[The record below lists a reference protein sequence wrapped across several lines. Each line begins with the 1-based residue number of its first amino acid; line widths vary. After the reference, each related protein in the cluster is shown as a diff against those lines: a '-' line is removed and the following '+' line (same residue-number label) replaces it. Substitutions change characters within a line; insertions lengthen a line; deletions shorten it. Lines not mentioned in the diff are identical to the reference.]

1 MITHNIKLRKTNRE
15 GVALLLVLLF
25 VVLLAAIVT
34 DFMYKIHVEASL
46 VSASNSDHDAYLAA
60 KSGIATAMSVLHADR
75 VANIE
80 EREDYGVYDS
90 LDEPWAQPSEIVSF
104 NDDVVNITINDE
116 YGKIN
121 LNALIYES
129 TEGAE
134 EEVHEVL
141 RQIVSDIFMLYLGL
155 EEDPTD
161 VILDWLDADDNPRE
175 MGAEGDYY
183 ESLDPPFSCKNG
195 PMDSIEELLLLPGIT
210 PEIYFA
216 IPTQE
221 EEEEEERQRQRSG
234 NQEDDEGPQ
243 RVPLFQLFTVH
254 GHPEGKVNINTTPI
268 PGEIMD
274 SISVKTGLQFGID
287 ETLQRLGEEDNPF
300 VSEDDLAQEPYRL
313 TATPADSPSTGAPGT
328 PPSGPTQ
335 GSFFTTES
343 NVFRITSDG
352 QSAEA
357 SVRIEAY
364 VFRDPSDN
372 TQNPEPQ
379 LFRILDWR
387 VVR

>member
-1 MITHNIKLRKTNRE
+1 MIAHKVKLRKSNQE
-15 GVALLLVLLF
+15 GIALLLVLLF

-34 DFMYKIHVEASL
+34 DFMYKIHVEAAL
-46 VSASNSDHDAYLAA
+46 VSASNTDHDAYLAA

-80 EREDYGVYDS
+80 EAVDYGGVYDS
-90 LDEPWAQPSEIVSF
+90 LDEPWAQPSEVISF
-104 NDDVVNITINDE
+104 NDDIVNITISDE
-116 YGKIN
+116 YAKIN
-121 LNALIYES
+121 LNALIFES

-134 EEVHEVL
+134 DEDRKVL
-141 RQIVSDIFMLYLGL
+141 VQTVRDIFMLYLGL

-161 VILDWLDADDNPRE
+161 LILDWLDADDNPRD
-175 MGAEGDYY
+175 MGAESDYY

-243 RVPLFQLFTVH
+243 RIPLFQLFTVH

-274 SISVKTGLQFGID
+274 SMSIALGLTFGI
-287 ETLQRLGEEDNPF
+287 EQTLQRLGEENPF
-300 VSEDDLAQEPYRL
+300 VSEEELAQEPYRL
-313 TATPADSPSTGAPGT
+313 TATPPQQGQQPVQQPDPL
-328 PPSGPTQ
+328 TQ
-335 GSFFTTES
+335 GSLFTTES

-352 QSAEA
+352 QSSE
-357 SVRIEAY
+357 SNVRIEAY